1 MPKTPRGKHS
11 EGAGKKAGDR
21 SQGGFSIVGK
31 TTKKLLTWVFTS
43 GKGKD
48 K

>member
-11 EGAGKKAGDR
+11 ESAGKKGGDR
-21 SQGGFSIVGK
+21 GQGGFSIVGK
-31 TTKKLLTWVFTS
+31 TTIKVLTWAL